1 MNINTGKRS
10 IGMGDGNDAGGKL
23 GKRMYNDMCVCK
35 CHNQTHHKINLTPP
49 SKIRSKRSGQM
60 MRFKAHDRNYGFFFD
75 STPI

>member
-1 MNINTGKRS
+1 MMQEESYEKECIM
-10 IGMGDGNDAGGKL
+10 I
-23 GKRMYNDMCVCK
+23 CVYANATIK
-35 CHNQTHHKINLTPP
+35 PIIKSTLNPP